1 MDGGKFRSDI
11 CSGGSRTH
19 SLWLVVIRRHP
30 YDHEP
35 QKKVLKHFMCELD
48 LI

>member
-1 MDGGKFRSDI
+1 MLWGVS
-11 CSGGSRTH
+11 H
-19 SLWLVVIRRHP
+19 SQFVARGHKEASF
-30 YDHEP
+30 DHEP